1 MNKEKINLEKLKEDH
16 FQTKVPEN
24 IDDFIKSG
32 IIKADK
38 EVKKK
43 RNKKI
48 ISLVASFVLISFFI
62 SIRINSD
69 FANALKDIPYIGE
82 LVKLINNDKSLQKA
96 VENDYIQHIGKSQ
109 TFDGLKIEVEDI
121 IVDETRMFLFYSIA
135 ADSGYKYVNLYNPE
149 LLDAS
154 GKDLKISSSM
164 SYFIKPNLNESK
176 ILRNKIEYIFPDDIK
191 IPEKFVFK
199 TQIATKEREKEEEPQ
214 LLENTWEIDFLI
226 DLDKCNNL
234 KEEIKVNKEI
244 SVYNQKFEISEIT
257 IYPTRLKIKVNFDKN
272 NSMEIFDL
280 INLRLID
287 ENNEEFASI
296 KNGISASGDNESGV
310 VYYLDSSYFYKPKKL
325 RLKFDGIRA
334 LEKEKLKVEV
344 DLINKKIVNNN
355 CDNFKFNKIS
365 KTEDGLQ
372 ISFIVFQ
379 DDKDDMM
386 YGIFSH
392 DFKDSRGNKYDVDYS
407 GSSSNQNKDYYIQTL
422 NIKED
427 DFVGNLIFNITSFPN
442 YKYKDIDIKIK

>member
-334 LEKEKLKVEV
+334 LEKEDLKVEV

-407 GSSSNQNKDYYIQTL
+407 GSSSNQNKNYYIQTL